1 MERTVASAASATAE
15 ADVAEE
21 RLEAEVRDLEER
33 LIQARADLAKARLRA
48 RHAEAA
54 ERRARQA
61 LDRLPRP

>member
-1 MERTVASAASATAE
+1 VVSAATATADAE
-15 ADVAEE
+15 AAEE

-54 ERRARQA
+54 ERRARQT
-61 LDRLPRP
+61 LDRLSGP